1 MIDLLGERL
10 IITICLHHLRLY
22 LQKSLLILRF
32 RLLLPITSGTNR
44 PLIEIRE
51 FQRNSDT
58 CRHSGKRR
66 CRGFLIINPGV
77 TAYGDRQI
85 HIRIPLP
92 ASYFQALAATS
103 LFFKAA
109 TKSVRPSLAAVIKS
123 ARIKSEAPYVTQPL
137 GEIKYPY

>member
-10 IITICLHHLRLY
+10 IIAICLHHLRLH

-66 CRGFLIINPGV
+66 RRGFLIINPGI
-77 TAYGDRQI
+77 TAYGDKSTSVFRS
-85 HIRIPLP
+85 RR
-92 ASYFQALAATS
+92 ATFKALAATS

-123 ARIKSEAPYVTQPL
+123 TRIKFRGSIRNSAS
-137 GEIKYPY
+137 G